1 MLNVDHILRPHDH
14 YASRQSTS
22 RQAVAITFHKYLGR
36 KHAISESFRK
46 FAAVNKQN
54 WKVYDYDC
62 NKKDNA

>member
-1 MLNVDHILRPHDH
+1 MHKLVRISKILCN
-14 YASRQSTS
+14 
-22 RQAVAITFHKYLGR
+22 
-36 KHAISESFRK
+36 